1 MILIKQSDKNL
12 ELIKDKKDTLKTIKV
27 KEVKLNVNI
36 QS

>member
-27 KEVKLNVNI
+27 KEVKSNANI